1 MEMALNYVLFWP
13 FSEIL
18 VLSDSSKVN
27 DFDYKLLLS
36 PGKTQLFVSIRL
48 LKAHFDDDMLQDKFA
63 TFFYILLHF
72 ATFCYTIATF
82 S

>member
-48 LKAHFDDDMLQDKFA
+48 FKAHFDDDMLQDKFA
-63 TFFYILLHF
+63 TQLLHIADF
-72 ATFCYTIATF
+72 ATYCLLMFMNC
-82 S
+82 

>member
-1 MEMALNYVLFWP
+1 MEMALNYVRFWP

-36 PGKTQLFVSIRL
+36 PGKT
-48 LKAHFDDDMLQDKFA
+48 
-63 TFFYILLHF
+63 
-72 ATFCYTIATF
+72 
-82 S
+82 

>member
-1 MEMALNYVLFWP
+1 MEMALNYVRFWP

-48 LKAHFDDDMLQDKFA
+48 LKAHFDDDMLQDKF
-63 TFFYILLHF
+63 
-72 ATFCYTIATF
+72 CYTIATF